1 MKEEYN
7 KIKDDKIVS
16 KDTISTKRAL
26 TKTEIKPLAIIG
38 IILCCVI
45 LLNGILTQN
54 KYNIYVENGKV
65 IKEGEEPLS
74 LENTL
79 EYLSKAPDINI
90 KKLVMAGGAAQ
101 AQAIKIS
108 LEKNGI
114 SSPITT
120 SILDVV
126 AKIAEVVG
134 YIVLPL
140 TFVINAL
147 IVIIYY
153 IGVLFI

>member
-1 MKEEYN
+1 MSKE
-7 KIKDDKIVS
+7 IKTDKIVRRE
-16 KDTISTKRAL
+16 TISTNRKL
-26 TKTEIKPLAIIG
+26 TKKEIKPLAIIG
-38 IILCCVI
+38 ILLCCII

-54 KYNIYVENGKV
+54 KYNVYVENGKV
-65 IKEGEEPLS
+65 VREGEEPLS
-74 LENTL
+74 LENAL

-101 AQAIKIS
+101 AQAIKIT
-108 LEKNGI
+108 LERNGI
-114 SSPITT
+114 SNPITT

-126 AKIAEVVG
+126 ARIAEIVG

-147 IVIIYY
+147 IVVIYY

>member
-1 MKEEYN
+1 MNKEIKANNIVN
-7 KIKDDKIVS
+7 KETV
-16 KDTISTKRAL
+16 STKRKL

-38 IILCCVI
+38 VILCCII

-54 KYNIYVENGKV
+54 KYTVYVENGKV
-65 IKEGEEPLS
+65 VREGEEPLS

-101 AQAIKIS
+101 AQAIKVS
-108 LEKNGI
+108 MERNGI

-120 SILDVV
+120 SILDVITR
-126 AKIAEVVG
+126 IAEIVG

-147 IVIIYY
+147 IVVIYY